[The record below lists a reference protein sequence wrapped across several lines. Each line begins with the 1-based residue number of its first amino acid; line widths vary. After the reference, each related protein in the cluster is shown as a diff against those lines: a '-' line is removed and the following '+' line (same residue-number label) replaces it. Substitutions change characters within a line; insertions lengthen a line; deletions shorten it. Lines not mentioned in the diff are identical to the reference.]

1 MTTFFEKLVIDTDA
15 KLIISK
21 DIYNIIQKLHLKYPG
36 VEWSGLFSW
45 NITSGGFNTMEEI
58 NQLVIK
64 VDGIYPLSI
73 GSSGSVYYKLDSE
86 VLQRFIKNNINP
98 LDKKFGT
105 IHTHHNMGAFFSN
118 TDENDLFESSKGYIN
133 YISLVVDTKDTYK
146 ACISKNISETTK
158 TYNVKFKNSLTDS
171 SKDSTIKITSDIK
184 EALLMLNLKVVIEDL
199 EYPEYLDSF
208 MENITNVAVTTN
220 YPNPQQYNYKDKYSF
235 KSFKDDDYDE
245 ISNSVT
251 SDYDI
256 IAREIYCEV
265 LDIKMFLH
273 DNNVNYS
280 NINMSY
286 KYITNSSYT
295 ITKEK
300 IYKLLK
306 KYKLN
311 IPTAKEYFKNSTGT
325 IGTEIYKVLT
335 KKK

>member
-1 MTTFFEKLVIDTDA
+1 MTNKFEKLIIDTNA

-45 NITSGGFNTMEEI
+45 SITSGGFNTMEEI

-64 VDGIYPLSI
+64 VDGIYPLSV

-86 VLQRFIKNNINP
+86 VLQCFIKNNINP

-105 IHTHHNMGAFFSN
+105 IHTHHSMGAFFS
-118 TDENDLFESSKGYIN
+118 DVDQEDLFDSSKGYIN
-133 YISLVVDTKDTYK
+133 YLSLVVDTKNTYK
-146 ACISKNISETTK
+146 AAISKNISQASKEYK
-158 TYNVKFKNSLTDS
+158 ISFKNSLNDS
-171 SKDSTIKITSDIK
+171 SRDTTIKITSNIK

-220 YPNPQQYNYKDKYSF
+220 YPNPQQYTYKDKYSF

-245 ISNSVT
+245 TSDPTT

-265 LDIKMFLH
+265 LNIKFFSH

-280 NINMSY
+280 NINIPY

-300 IYKLLK
+300 IHKLLK

-311 IPTAKEYFKNSTGT
+311 IPTAKEHFKNSTGT
-325 IGTEIYKVLT
+325 IGTEIYKVMT
-335 KKK
+335 KK